1 MWQEG
6 AELTIKEPK
15 ITRYSLSIGITCLW
29 LFGLVM
35 MYKNCRE
42 YVNWTF
48 ALSFGFW
55 GILALTIFCVIFV
68 KRGKPIIISKE
79 GILLAKEG
87 LIEWNRIEYAYIE
100 GVSRNHWIEVEVRG
114 ANNIEYSINSYK
126 YDEEEF
132 RRAVNYWSGRKIGS
146 LVDKKQ
152 NLRLD
157 EMETQENVSI
167 EGEENPEGK
176 YAKNRPLFKKE
187 VKKEKTIVSIA
198 STLSAIIP
206 IGFLIHDP
214 SILDKKLPIVSM
226 MAAIMGCVSY
236 LFFVNNSTHVLLRE
250 IFLRTPPIT
259 QLSETDINNLFQ
271 SLDESDYSVTK
282 TSALMAGIIMFA
294 CIIVYNLQL

>member
-6 AELTIKEPK
+6 TELTIKEPK
-15 ITRYSLSIGITCLW
+15 FTRFLPPIAITCLW
-29 LFGLVM
+29 IVGLVM
-35 MYKNCRE
+35 MYNNCRE
-42 YVNWTF
+42 YVNWSI
-48 ALSFGFW
+48 ALSIGFFGIF
-55 GILALTIFCVIFV
+55 ILTILCVLFV
-68 KRGKPIIISKE
+68 KNGKPIIISKE
-79 GILLAKEG
+79 GILLAKQG
-87 LIEWNRIEYAYIE
+87 LIEWDRIEYTYIE

-132 RRAVNYWSGRKIGS
+132 RRAVNYWSGRKTGS

-157 EMETQENVSI
+157 EMATQENVSI
-167 EGEENPEGK
+167 EEEK
-176 YAKNRPLFKKE
+176 YAKYRPLFEKE
-187 VKKEKTIVSIA
+187 LKKEKTIISVA

-226 MAAIMGCVSY
+226 MVAIMGCVSY

-250 IFLRTPPIT
+250 IFLRKPPIT

-271 SLDESDYSVTK
+271 SLDESDYSRTK
-282 TSALMAGIIMFA
+282 ISALMAGIIMFA

>member
-6 AELTIKEPK
+6 AELTLKEPK

-68 KRGKPIIISKE
+68 KRGKNIIISKE

-100 GVSRNHWIEVEVRG
+100 GVCRNHWIKVELRG

-132 RRAVNYWSGRKIGS
+132 RKAVNYWSGRKIGS

-152 NLRLD
+152 NLRLNEI
-157 EMETQENVSI
+157 EMQGNVSI
-167 EGEENPEGK
+167 EGEENLEGK
-176 YAKNRPLFKKE
+176 YAKYRPLFEKE
-187 VKKEKTIVSIA
+187 VKREKTIVSIA

-214 SILDKKLPIVSM
+214 SILDKKLPIVPM

-250 IFLRTPPIT
+250 IFLRKPPIT
-259 QLSETDINNLFQ
+259 QLSETDINNHFQ